1 VAHLLV
7 VEGESG
13 LRRALVEAF
22 ESDGHT
28 AEAAEDGLPALF
40 AHLHRPADLIVLA
53 LRLPYLD
60 GYQVLGH
67 LRARNDP
74 VPVLLLTGPGADGE
88 RLKGLN
94 LGADDCLGKP
104 PCLPE
109 LTARVKAILR
119 RSRAP
124 ANPRMV
130 LSGPFRFDFQA
141 LTATRDGLSL
151 DLTYRELRILEAL
164 VGHAGRTRTR
174 QDLLALAWDPDALPS
189 PRTVDVHIA
198 NLRRKL
204 SDGTFSHLIT
214 TVPGEGY
221 RWTG

>member
-1 VAHLLV
+1 MAHLLV
-7 VEGESG
+7 VEGETD

-22 ESDGHT
+22 VSEGHT
-28 AEAAEDGLPALF
+28 AEAAADGLPALF
-40 AHLHRPADLIVLA
+40 AHLHHPADLIVLA

-67 LRARNDP
+67 LRARNDL
-74 VPVLLLTGPGADGE
+74 VPVLLLTNPGAEGE

-94 LGADDCLGKP
+94 LGADDCLVKP

-119 RSRAP
+119 RARAP
-124 ANPRMV
+124 ANPFV
-130 LSGPFRFDFQA
+130 VQSGPFRFDFRA
-141 LTATRDGLSL
+141 LTASRSGLSL

-164 VGHAGRTRTR
+164 VSRAGRTLTR
-174 QDLLALAWDPDALPS
+174 QDLLAQAWDPDALPS
-189 PRTVDVHIA
+189 PRTVDVHVA

-204 SDGTFSHLIT
+204 SGGSFNHLIT